1 MPRVQ
6 MTKKTRIALSVL
18 MVYIIALIVL
28 IVVRFIQSV

>member
-6 MTKKTRIALSVL
+6 LTKGKRIALSVL

-28 IVVRFIQSV
+28 IVVRFAQSL